1 LSEETREP
9 GSVAGAAAEETSR
22 APAVGEPAVA
32 EPVTLVPGARKP
44 ETVGGEPAEDAGT
57 DEHAADEHAGVADEH
72 ADVTEAE
79 HAGVTEDE
87 HAEPVKADEA
97 DEAEREE
104 LERLRTEVRE
114 LREQSRGDG
123 AGQSWAASWKGRRG
137 RWRALVSAVLITLG
151 CVLAPVSVLGVWA
164 ANQVSNTDRYVAN
177 MAPLISEPPIQ
188 HALSARITGE
198 ITSRLDVPALTAS
211 ASAELARANLPRLSA
226 LLTNFQ
232 APIANG
238 VDSLVSTTVSRAVAS
253 PAMANIWVSA
263 NRAAHQG
270 IVRVL
275 SGQGNGSLSVVNNQV
290 VLNLGPLITQVKE
303 NLTARGFGFAA
314 RIPTVNATFPLF
326 EAPNLA
332 KAQQGYRLITTL
344 RWVLPFLAL
353 ILLAVGIWT
362 ARRHRR
368 ALIGAALG
376 LSASMLV
383 LAAALLIARAI
394 YLNSVPQ
401 TVLPA
406 DAAAAL
412 YDTLVRFIRDGLRL
426 LLVIG
431 LVVAAGAFLAGP
443 STAAVRTR
451 RAVKSGIDWVR
462 ARGERAGL
470 RTGPVGTWVGAH
482 KTLLR
487 AAAVGVAVLIFV
499 FWGQPSLAVVI
510 WLVIL
515 LLVVLGLIELLAGPA
530 GGSATAAEAGRLV
543 TAPAAGGSATAPEA
557 DHSATALEADPTT
570 APEDSRPAT
579 VKKE

>member
-1 LSEETREP
+1 MSEESREP
-9 GSVAGAAAEETSR
+9 GSVAGTAAEETNQ
-22 APAVGEPAVA
+22 APAVGESAVTESA
-32 EPVTLVPGARKP
+32 TLVPGARKP
-44 ETVGGEPAEDAGT
+44 E
-57 DEHAADEHAGVADEH
+57 AADAEPTGVTGDAHAGVTADDH
-72 ADVTEAE
+72 ADVT
-79 HAGVTEDE
+79 TEE
-87 HAEPVKADEA
+87 HAEPGGPGGAGGA
-97 DEAEREE
+97 GGAEQEE
-104 LERLRTEVRE
+104 LERLRAEVRE
-114 LREQSRGDG
+114 LREQGHGEG
-123 AGQSWAASWKGRRG
+123 AAPRKGWRG
-137 RWRALVSAVLITLG
+137 RWRAPVSALVITLG
-151 CVLAPVSVLGVWA
+151 CVLALVSVLGVWA

-177 MAPLISEPPIQ
+177 MAPLINEPPIQ
-188 HALSARITGE
+188 HALSAKITDE

-211 ASAELARANLPRLSA
+211 ASAELAQANLPRLSA

-238 VDSLVSTTVSRAVAS
+238 VDSLVATTVSRTVAS
-253 PAMANIWVSA
+253 PAMETLWVSA
-263 NRAAHQG
+263 NRTAHQG

-275 SGQGNGSLSVVNNQV
+275 SGQGGGSVSVVNNQV
-290 VLNLGPLITQVKE
+290 VLNLGPLIAQVKE
-303 NLTARGFGFAA
+303 NLTARGLGFADK
-314 RIPTVNATFPLF
+314 IPTVNATFPLF

-344 RWVLPFLAL
+344 RWVLPFLSL
-353 ILLAVGIWT
+353 ILLAVGIWI

-383 LAAALLIARAI
+383 LAIALLIARAI

-401 TVLPA
+401 TTLPA

-412 YDTLVRFIRDGLRL
+412 YDTLVRFIRDGLRV

-451 RAVKSGIDWVR
+451 RAVKSGTDWVR

-487 AAAVGVAVLIFV
+487 AAAVGLAVLIFV

-510 WLVIL
+510 WLVVL
-515 LLVVLGLIELLAGPA
+515 LLVVLGLIELLAGD
-530 GGSATAAEAGRLV
+530 STRR
-543 TAPAAGGSATAPEA
+543 PAAVQE
-557 DHSATALEADPTT
+557 
-570 APEDSRPAT
+570 RPAA
-579 VKKE
+579 VQEGPAAASEERSASSH

>member
-1 LSEETREP
+1 LSEESREP
-9 GSVAGAAAEETSR
+9 GSVAGTAAEETSQ
-22 APAVGEPAVA
+22 APAVGEPAVT
-32 EPVTLVPGARKP
+32 EPATLVPGARKP
-44 ETVGGEPAEDAGT
+44 ETAGAEHTGIT
-57 DEHAADEHAGVADEH
+57 ADGHAG
-72 ADVTEAE
+72 
-79 HAGVTEDE
+79 AG
-87 HAEPVKADEA
+87 
-97 DEAEREE
+97 EAEREE
-104 LERLRTEVRE
+104 LERLRAELRE
-114 LREQSRGDG
+114 LRGQGPGRGE
-123 AGQSWAASWKGRRG
+123 AAARWTGRRG

-177 MAPLISEPPIQ
+177 MAPLISAPPIQ
-188 HALSARITGE
+188 HALSARITDE

-211 ASAELARANLPRLSA
+211 ASAELAQANLPRLSA

-253 PAMANIWVSA
+253 PAMATIWVSA
-263 NRAAHQG
+263 NRTAHQG

-275 SGQGNGSLSVVNNQV
+275 SGQGGGSVSVVNNQV

-344 RWVLPFLAL
+344 RWVLPFLSL
-353 ILLAVGIWT
+353 LLLAVGIWT
-362 ARRHRR
+362 GRRHRR

-401 TVLPA
+401 SVLPA

-412 YDTLVRFIRDGLRL
+412 YDTLVRFIRDGLRI

-510 WLVIL
+510 WLVVL
-515 LLVVLGLIELLAGPA
+515 LLVALGLIELLAGPA
-530 GGSATAAEAGRLV
+530 DDL
-543 TAPAAGGSATAPEA
+543 ATAPETDGLA
-557 DHSATALEADPTT
+557 T
-570 APEDSRPAT
+570 APETDGPSTAPGESHPAT
-579 VKKE
+579 VKRE

>member
-1 LSEETREP
+1 MSEESREP
-9 GSVAGAAAEETSR
+9 GSVAGAAAKESSQ
-22 APAVGEPAVA
+22 APAAGEPAVT
-32 EPVTLVPGARKP
+32 EPATLVPGARKP
-44 ETVGGEPAEDAGT
+44 EAAGAEPAEVTEDAEDAHAGT
-57 DEHAADEHAGVADEH
+57 DEHAGVAADDRGGVTADEH
-72 ADVTEAE
+72 ADVAEAE

-87 HAEPVKADEA
+87 QAEPV
-97 DEAEREE
+97 EAEREE
-104 LERLRTEVRE
+104 LERLRAEVRE
-114 LREQSRGDG
+114 LREQGRGDE
-123 AGQSWAASWKGRRG
+123 AGRGEVPRKGWRG
-137 RWRALVSAVLITLG
+137 RWRALVSAIVITLG

-188 HALSARITGE
+188 HALSARITDE
-198 ITSRLDVPALTAS
+198 INSRIDVPALTAS

-253 PAMANIWVSA
+253 PAMATIWVSA

-290 VLNLGPLITQVKE
+290 VLSLGPLIAQVKD
-303 NLTARGFGFAA
+303 NLIARGFGFADK
-314 RIPTVNATFPLF
+314 IPTVNATFPLF

-332 KAQQGYRLITTL
+332 KAQRGYRLITTL
-344 RWVLPFLAL
+344 RWVLPFLSL
-353 ILLAVGIWT
+353 LLLAAGIWI

-383 LAAALLIARAI
+383 LAIALLIARAI

-401 TVLPA
+401 AVLPA

-412 YDTLVRFIRDGLRL
+412 YDTLVRFIRDGLRI

-443 STAAVRTR
+443 STAAVRSR

-470 RTGPVGTWVGAH
+470 RAGPVGTWVGAH

-487 AAAVGVAVLIFV
+487 AAAVGLAVLIFV

-510 WLVIL
+510 WLVVL
-515 LLVVLGLIELLAGPA
+515 LLVVLGLIELLAGEPRQP
-530 GGSATAAEAGRLV
+530 SLTR
-543 TAPAAGGSATAPEA
+543 
-557 DHSATALEADPTT
+557 
-570 APEDSRPAT
+570 
-579 VKKE
+579 

>member
-1 LSEETREP
+1 LSEESREP
-9 GSVAGAAAEETSR
+9 SGVAGAAAEETSQ
-22 APAVGEPAVA
+22 APAVSEPAVT
-32 EPVTLVPGARKP
+32 EPATLVPGARQP
-44 ETVGGEPAEDAGT
+44 ETAE
-57 DEHAADEHAGVADEH
+57 DEHADVAEAEHARVAKDEHAGV
-72 ADVTEAE
+72 
-79 HAGVTEDE
+79 GEDD
-87 HAEPVKADEA
+87 H
-97 DEAEREE
+97 EE
-104 LERLRTEVRE
+104 LERLRAEVRE
-114 LREQSRGDG
+114 LREQGP
-123 AGQSWAASWKGRRG
+123 GQGEGRARWTGRRG
-137 RWRALVSAVLITLG
+137 RWRALVSAILITLG

-177 MAPLISEPPIQ
+177 MAPLINEPPIQ
-188 HALSARITGE
+188 HALSAKLTTE
-198 ITSRLDVPALTAS
+198 ITSRVDVPALTAS
-211 ASAELARANLPRLSA
+211 ASAELAHANLPRLSS

-238 VDSLVSTTVSRAVAS
+238 VDSLISTTVSRAVAS

-263 NRAAHQG
+263 NRVAHQG

-275 SGQGNGSLSVVNNQV
+275 SGQGGGSVSVVNNQV
-290 VLNLGPLITQVKE
+290 VLNLGPLIAQVKE
-303 NLTARGFGFAA
+303 NLTARGLGFAA

-353 ILLAVGIWT
+353 LLFAAGIWV

-368 ALIGAALG
+368 ALIGTALG

-401 TVLPA
+401 SVLPS

-412 YDTLVRFIRDGLRL
+412 YDTLVRFIRDGLRV

-443 STAAVRTR
+443 SAAAVRAR
-451 RAVKSGIDWVR
+451 RAVGSGIGWVR
-462 ARGERAGL
+462 DRGERAGL
-470 RTGPVGTWVGAH
+470 RTGPVGIWVGAH

-510 WLVIL
+510 WLVVL

-530 GGSATAAEAGRLV
+530 GGSATAPEAGRLA
-543 TAPAAGGSATAPEA
+543 TAPAASGPATAPATSGPATAPEASDHATAPTTDRPATAPEA
-557 DHSATALEADPTT
+557 DG
-570 APEDSRPAT
+570 PAT

>member
-1 LSEETREP
+1 MSEESREP
-9 GSVAGAAAEETSR
+9 GSVAGTAAEETNQ
-22 APAVGEPAVA
+22 APAVGESAVTESA
-32 EPVTLVPGARKP
+32 TLVPGARKP
-44 ETVGGEPAEDAGT
+44 EAADAEPTGVTEDA
-57 DEHAADEHAGVADEH
+57 HAGVTTDDH
-72 ADVTEAE
+72 ADVTT
-79 HAGVTEDE
+79 GE
-87 HAEPVKADEA
+87 HAEPGEA
-97 DEAEREE
+97 GGAEQEE
-104 LERLRTEVRE
+104 LERLRAEVRE
-114 LREQSRGDG
+114 LREQGQGEG
-123 AGQSWAASWKGRRG
+123 AAPRKGWRG
-137 RWRALVSAVLITLG
+137 RWRAPVSALVITLG
-151 CVLAPVSVLGVWA
+151 CVLALVSVLGVWA

-177 MAPLISEPPIQ
+177 MAPLINEPPIQ
-188 HALSARITGE
+188 HALSAKITDE

-211 ASAELARANLPRLSA
+211 ASAELAQANLPRLSA

-238 VDSLVSTTVSRAVAS
+238 VDSLVATTVSRTVAS
-253 PAMANIWVSA
+253 PAMETLWVSA
-263 NRAAHQG
+263 NRTAHQG

-275 SGQGNGSLSVVNNQV
+275 SGQGGGSVSVVNNQV
-290 VLNLGPLITQVKE
+290 VLNLGPLIAQVKE
-303 NLTARGFGFAA
+303 NLTARGLGFADK
-314 RIPTVNATFPLF
+314 IPTVNATFPLF

-344 RWVLPFLAL
+344 RWVLPFLSL
-353 ILLAVGIWT
+353 ILLAVGIWI

-383 LAAALLIARAI
+383 LAIALLIARAI

-401 TVLPA
+401 TTLPA

-412 YDTLVRFIRDGLRL
+412 YDTLVRFIRDGLRV

-451 RAVKSGIDWVR
+451 RGVKSGVDWVR

-470 RTGPVGTWVGAH
+470 RTGPVGIWVGAH

-487 AAAVGVAVLIFV
+487 AAAVGLAVLIFV

-510 WLVIL
+510 WLVVL
-515 LLVVLGLIELLAGPA
+515 LLVVLGLIELLAG
-530 GGSATAAEAGRLV
+530 
-543 TAPAAGGSATAPEA
+543 
-557 DHSATALEADPTT
+557 
-570 APEDSRPAT
+570 DSTRRPAT
-579 VKKE
+579 VQEGPPPAPEERSASSH

>member
-1 LSEETREP
+1 MSEESRES
-9 GSVAGAAAEETSR
+9 GSVAGTTAEETNQ
-22 APAVGEPAVA
+22 APAVGESAVTESA
-32 EPVTLVPGARKP
+32 PLVPGARKP
-44 ETVGGEPAEDAGT
+44 EPAEGEQAR
-57 DEHAADEHAGVADEH
+57 VA
-72 ADVTEAE
+72 
-79 HAGVTEDE
+79 EDE
-87 HAEPVKADEA
+87 HTGVGDDEH
-97 DEAEREE
+97 EE
-104 LERLRTEVRE
+104 LERLRAEVRE
-114 LREQSRGDG
+114 LREQGP
-123 AGQSWAASWKGRRG
+123 GQGEGTAPGKGWTGRRG

-188 HALSARITGE
+188 HALSARLTSE
-198 ITSRLDVPALTAS
+198 ITSRIDVPALTAS
-211 ASAELARANLPRLSA
+211 ASAELAQANLPRLSA

-238 VDSLVSTTVSRAVAS
+238 VDSLVATTVSRAVAS

-263 NRAAHQG
+263 NRTAHQG

-275 SGQGNGSLSVVNNQV
+275 SGQGGGSVSVVNNQV
-290 VLNLGPLITQVKE
+290 VLNLGPLIAQVKE
-303 NLTARGFGFAA
+303 NLTARGLGFADK
-314 RIPTVNATFPLF
+314 IPTVNATFPLF

-344 RWVLPFLAL
+344 RWVLPFLSL
-353 ILLAVGIWT
+353 ILLAVGIWI

-383 LAAALLIARAI
+383 LAIALLIARAI

-401 TVLPA
+401 TTLPA

-412 YDTLVRFIRDGLRL
+412 YDTLVRFIRDGLRV

-451 RAVKSGIDWVR
+451 RAVKSGTDWVR

-487 AAAVGVAVLIFV
+487 AAAVGLAVLIFV

-510 WLVIL
+510 WLVVL
-515 LLVVLGLIELLAGPA
+515 LLVVLGLIELLAGD
-530 GGSATAAEAGRLV
+530 STRR
-543 TAPAAGGSATAPEA
+543 PAAVQE
-557 DHSATALEADPTT
+557 
-570 APEDSRPAT
+570 RPAA
-579 VKKE
+579 VQEGPAAASEERSASSH

>member
-1 LSEETREP
+1 
-9 GSVAGAAAEETSR
+9 V
-22 APAVGEPAVA
+22 
-32 EPVTLVPGARKP
+32 
-44 ETVGGEPAEDAGT
+44 
-57 DEHAADEHAGVADEH
+57 
-72 ADVTEAE
+72 
-79 HAGVTEDE
+79 
-87 HAEPVKADEA
+87 
-97 DEAEREE
+97 
-104 LERLRTEVRE
+104 
-114 LREQSRGDG
+114 
-123 AGQSWAASWKGRRG
+123 
-137 RWRALVSAVLITLG
+137 ITLA

-177 MAPLISEPPIQ
+177 MAPLIDQPPIQ
-188 HALSARITGE
+188 HALSDRITSE
-198 ITSRLDVPALTAS
+198 ITSRIDVPALTAS

-238 VDSLVSTTVSRAVAS
+238 VDSLIGTTVSRAVAS
-253 PAMANIWVSA
+253 PAMATLWVTA
-263 NRAAHQG
+263 NRVAHQG

-275 SGQGNGSLSVVNNQV
+275 SGQGGGSLTVVNNQV

-303 NLTARGFGFAA
+303 NLVARGLGFAS
-314 RIPTVNATFPLF
+314 RIPTVNPTFPLF

-353 ILLAVGIWT
+353 VLFAAGIWV

-383 LAAALLIARAI
+383 LAIGLLIARAI

-401 TVLPA
+401 SVLPA
-406 DAAAAL
+406 DAAAVL
-412 YDTLVRFIRDGLRL
+412 YDTLVRFIKEGLRV

-443 STAAVRTR
+443 SAAAVRTR
-451 RAVKSGIDWVR
+451 RAVGSGIGWVR

-487 AAAVGVAVLIFV
+487 SAAVGVAVLIFV

-510 WLVIL
+510 WLVVL
-515 LLVVLGLIELLAGPA
+515 LLVLLGVIELLAG
-530 GGSATAAEAGRLV
+530 GSSATAAPPHVRE
-543 TAPAAGGSATAPEA
+543 E
-557 DHSATALEADPTT
+557 
-570 APEDSRPAT
+570 
-579 VKKE
+579 

>member
-1 LSEETREP
+1 VSEESREP
-9 GSVAGAAAEETSR
+9 GSVAGTAAEETSR
-22 APAVGEPAVA
+22 APAAGESAVTEPA
-32 EPVTLVPGARKP
+32 TLVPGARKP
-44 ETVGGEPAEDAGT
+44 EAVGAEPTA
-57 DEHAADEHAGVADEH
+57 
-72 ADVTEAE
+72 
-79 HAGVTEDE
+79 VTEDE
-87 HAEPVKADEA
+87 HAGVTDDAHVGATADA
-97 DEAEREE
+97 HAGNGEAEREE
-104 LERLRTEVRE
+104 LERLRAEVRE
-114 LREQSRGDG
+114 LREQGPGQKAG
-123 AGQSWAASWKGRRG
+123 AARWTGRQG
-137 RWRALVSAVLITLG
+137 RWRALVSAILITLG

-188 HALSARITGE
+188 HALSAKLTDE
-198 ITSRLDVPALTAS
+198 ITSRVDVRALTS
-211 ASAELARANLPRLSA
+211 QASAELAQANLPRLSQ

-238 VDSLVSTTVSRAVAS
+238 VDSLIAQTVSRAVAS
-253 PAMANIWVSA
+253 PAMATIWVTA
-263 NRAAHQG
+263 NRTAHQG

-275 SGQGNGSLSVVNNQV
+275 SGQGGGSVSVVNNEV
-290 VLNLGPLITQVKE
+290 VLNLGPLIAQVKE
-303 NLTARGFGFAA
+303 NLIARGLGFAA
-314 RIPTVNATFPLF
+314 KIPTVNATFPLF

-344 RWVLPFLAL
+344 RWVLPFLS
-353 ILLAVGIWT
+353 LLLLVVGVWI

-368 ALIGAALG
+368 ALMGAALG
-376 LSASMLV
+376 LSASMFV
-383 LAAALLIARAI
+383 LAIALQIARAI

-401 TVLPA
+401 SVLPA

-412 YDTLVRFIRDGLRL
+412 YDTLVRFIRDGLRI

-443 STAAVRTR
+443 SVAAVRTR
-451 RAVKSGIDWVR
+451 RGVKSSIDWVR
-462 ARGERAGL
+462 ARGEQAGL
-470 RTGPVGTWVGAH
+470 RTGPVGIWVGMH

-510 WLVIL
+510 WLVVL
-515 LLVVLGLIELLAGPA
+515 LLVALGLIELLAAPEVNDLA
-530 GGSATAAEAGRLV
+530 TTPEADTLATASEADDLATPPEADTLA
-543 TAPAAGGSATAPEA
+543 TAPATGGPA
-557 DHSATALEADPTT
+557 T

>member
-1 LSEETREP
+1 LSEESRES
-9 GSVAGAAAEETSR
+9 GSVAETTAEETNQ
-22 APAVGEPAVA
+22 APAVGESAVTESA
-32 EPVTLVPGARKP
+32 TLVPGARKP
-44 ETVGGEPAEDAGT
+44 ETAEG
-57 DEHAADEHAGVADEH
+57 EHAGVAEDEH

-79 HAGVTEDE
+79 PAGVAEGEQARVTEGEQARVAEDE
-87 HAEPVKADEA
+87 HTGADD
-97 DEAEREE
+97 DEHEE
-104 LERLRTEVRE
+104 LERLRAEVRE
-114 LREQSRGDG
+114 LREQGP
-123 AGQSWAASWKGRRG
+123 GQREGRARWTGRQG
-137 RWRALVSAVLITLG
+137 RWRALVSAILITLG

-188 HALSARITGE
+188 HALSARLTSE
-198 ITSRLDVPALTAS
+198 ITSRIDVPALTAQ
-211 ASAELARANLPRLSA
+211 ASAELAQANLPRLSA

-238 VDSLVSTTVSRAVAS
+238 VDSLVATTVSRAVAS

-263 NRAAHQG
+263 NRTAHQG

-275 SGQGNGSLSVVNNQV
+275 SGQGNGSLSVVNNEV
-290 VLNLGPLITQVKE
+290 VLNLGPLIAQVKQ
-303 NLTARGFGFAA
+303 NLIARGFGFADK
-314 RIPTVNATFPLF
+314 IPTVNATFPLF

-344 RWVLPFLAL
+344 RWVLPFLSL
-353 ILLAVGIWT
+353 ILLAVGIWVG
-362 ARRHRR
+362 RRHRR

-401 TVLPA
+401 TTLPA

-412 YDTLVRFIRDGLRL
+412 YDTLVRFIRDGLRV

-443 STAAVRTR
+443 SAAAVRTR
-451 RAVKSGIDWVR
+451 RGVKSGIDWVR

-487 AAAVGVAVLIFV
+487 AAAVGIAVLIFV

-515 LLVVLGLIELLAGPA
+515 LLVVLGLIELLAGEPA
-530 GGSATAAEAGRLV
+530 R
-543 TAPAAGGSATAPEA
+543 
-557 DHSATALEADPTT
+557 
-570 APEDSRPAT
+570 RPAT
-579 VKKE
+579 VQKE

>member
-1 LSEETREP
+1 VSEETREP
-9 GSVAGAAAEETSR
+9 GSVAGTAAEETSQ
-22 APAVGEPAVA
+22 APAAGEPVVT

-44 ETVGGEPAEDAGT
+44 EAAGAEHTGVTKDA
-57 DEHAADEHAGVADEH
+57 HAGVADDAHAGVTADEHAGN
-72 ADVTEAE
+72 
-79 HAGVTEDE
+79 G
-87 HAEPVKADEA
+87 
-97 DEAEREE
+97 EAEREE
-104 LERLRTEVRE
+104 LERLRAEVRE
-114 LREQSRGDG
+114 LREQGS
-123 AGQSWAASWKGRRG
+123 GQGKGAASWTGRQG
-137 RWRALVSAVLITLG
+137 RWRALVSAILITLG

-188 HALSARITGE
+188 HALSAKITSE
-198 ITSRLDVPALTAS
+198 ITSRVDVPALTAQ
-211 ASAELARANLPRLSA
+211 ASAELAQANLPRLSS

-238 VDSLVSTTVSRAVAS
+238 VDSLVATTVSRAVAS
-253 PAMANIWVSA
+253 PAMANIWVTA
-263 NRAAHQG
+263 NRTAHQG

-275 SGQGNGSLSVVNNQV
+275 SGQGGGSVSVVNNQV
-290 VLNLGPLITQVKE
+290 VLNLEPLIAQVKE
-303 NLTARGFGFAA
+303 NLIARGLSFADK
-314 RIPTVNATFPLF
+314 IPTVNATFPLF

-353 ILLAVGIWT
+353 VLFAVGIWV

-368 ALIGAALG
+368 ALIGTALG

-383 LAAALLIARAI
+383 LAIALLIARAI

-401 TVLPA
+401 SVLPA

-412 YDTLVRFIRDGLRL
+412 YDTLVRFIRDGLRV

-431 LVVAAGAFLAGP
+431 LVVAAGAFLVGP

-451 RAVKSGIDWVR
+451 RGVKSGIDWVR
-462 ARGERAGL
+462 ARGEQAGL

-487 AAAVGVAVLIFV
+487 AAAVGIAVLIFV

-515 LLVVLGLIELLAGPA
+515 LLVALGLIELLAGEPA
-530 GGSATAAEAGRLV
+530 GR
-543 TAPAAGGSATAPEA
+543 PATAPETSGPA
-557 DHSATALEADPTT
+557 AAAETG
-570 APEDSRPAT
+570 RPAT
-579 VKKE
+579 ATVPEEPAIVHDGPATPQESPAIVHEE

>member
-1 LSEETREP
+1 LTEESREP
-9 GSVAGAAAEETSR
+9 GSVAGAAAEENSQ
-22 APAVGEPAVA
+22 APAVGEPVVA
-32 EPVTLVPGARKP
+32 EPAPLVPDARKP
-44 ETVGGEPAEDAGT
+44 DAAEAEDVEREDAG
-57 DEHAADEHAGVADEH
+57 DVKAEGAGVAEDER
-72 ADVTEAE
+72 AGVGEAE
-79 HAGVTEDE
+79 H
-87 HAEPVKADEA
+87 
-97 DEAEREE
+97 EE
-104 LERLRTEVRE
+104 LERLRAQVRE
-114 LREQSRGDG
+114 LREQGPGKGEG
-123 AGQSWAASWKGRRG
+123 AAPWKGWTGRRG
-137 RWRALVSAVLITLG
+137 RWRALVSAIVITLG

-177 MAPLISEPPIQ
+177 MAPLIDEPPIQ
-188 HALSARITGE
+188 HALSARITSE
-198 ITSRLDVPALTAS
+198 ITSRIDVPALTAS
-211 ASAELARANLPRLSA
+211 ASAELSRANLPRLSA

-253 PAMANIWVSA
+253 PAMATLWVSA

-275 SGQGNGSLSVVNNQV
+275 SGQGGGSVSVVNNQV
-290 VLNLGPLITQVKE
+290 VLNLAPLIAQVKE
-303 NLTARGFGFAA
+303 NLTARGLGFAA

-353 ILLAVGIWT
+353 ALLAAGIWV

-401 TVLPA
+401 SVLPA

-412 YDTLVRFIRDGLRL
+412 YDTLVRFIRDGLRVL
-426 LLVIG
+426 LLIG
-431 LVVAAGAFLAGP
+431 LVVAAGAFLVGP
-443 STAAVRTR
+443 SAAAVRTR
-451 RAVKSGIDWVR
+451 RAVGSGIARVR
-462 ARGERAGL
+462 ARGEQAGL
-470 RTGPVGTWVGAH
+470 RTGPVGTWVAAH
-482 KTLLR
+482 KTPLR

-499 FWGQPSLAVVI
+499 FWGQPTLAVVI
-510 WLVIL
+510 WLVVL
-515 LLVVLGLIELLAGPA
+515 LLVLLGVIELL
-530 GGSATAAEAGRLV
+530 GGGTRTAAVPEPV
-543 TAPAAGGSATAPEA
+543 QPEPAPPE
-557 DHSATALEADPTT
+557 
-570 APEDSRPAT
+570 
-579 VKKE
+579 K